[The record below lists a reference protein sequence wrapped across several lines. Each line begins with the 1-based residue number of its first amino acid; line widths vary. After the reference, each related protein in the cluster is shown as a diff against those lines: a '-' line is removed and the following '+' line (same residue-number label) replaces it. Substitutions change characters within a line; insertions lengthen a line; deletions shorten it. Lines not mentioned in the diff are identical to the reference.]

1 MKKKKKNKE
10 LSLSEIIEN
19 EIKYNSLRQGFSK
32 NLINFCKSLKYKKT
46 SQHIDL
52 SSIPFV
58 TIDGDDSK
66 DFDDA
71 VWSENKNK
79 KSKVMVAIADV
90 SFYVKHNDPIDLEA
104 KKRGNSFYFI
114 DRVIP
119 MLPEELSNDLCSL
132 IPKKIRKSVVVEI
145 NLNNGKLENFK
156 IHRALIKS
164 VARLT
169 YKQAEEIFLS
179 KDSNK
184 KIFPLIQNLFET
196 YKILNENS
204 KKRQKIFF
212 DPDEFFISP
221 NKNQN
226 IFLEKK
232 KKLQSYKLIEEFMVL
247 TNTIVG
253 NFLKKNNI
261 SSIFR
266 NHHKPKKEKI
276 EELKAVISNHNINF
290 SGKFNSQ
297 KDFNEILDVIK
308 KKNLS
313 FLNDFLLKSQS
324 RAFYSTEN
332 EGHFGLSLNNY
343 VHFTSP
349 IRRYSDL
356 IVHRDLIDFYFF
368 QKKKS
373 KSDSCDHLNF
383 QEKKADLIDR
393 FIFDRA
399 TCMYLK
405 KFKNYQFRGFID
417 SVENFGIFIKAIDFP
432 FSGLARFRSDRL
444 FSNLSKVNNDSF
456 KTGQLVTFKIKKIN
470 TQSGKILI
478 DKVKKV

>member
-1 MKKKKKNKE
+1 
-10 LSLSEIIEN
+10 
-19 EIKYNSLRQGFSK
+19 
-32 NLINFCKSLKYKKT
+32 
-46 SQHIDL
+46 
-52 SSIPFV
+52 
-58 TIDGDDSK
+58 
-66 DFDDA
+66 
-71 VWSENKNK
+71 
-79 KSKVMVAIADV
+79 
-90 SFYVKHNDPIDLEA
+90 
-104 KKRGNSFYFI
+104 
-114 DRVIP
+114 
-119 MLPEELSNDLCSL
+119 
-132 IPKKIRKSVVVEI
+132 
-145 NLNNGKLENFK
+145 
-156 IHRALIKS
+156 
-164 VARLT
+164 
-169 YKQAEEIFLS
+169 
-179 KDSNK
+179 
-184 KIFPLIQNLFET
+184 
-196 YKILNENS
+196 
-204 KKRQKIFF
+204 
-212 DPDEFFISP
+212 
-221 NKNQN
+221 
-226 IFLEKK
+226 
-232 KKLQSYKLIEEFMVL
+232 MVL

-373 KSDSCDHLNF
+373 KSDSCDRLNF

-399 TCMYLK
+399 TCMH
-405 KFKNYQFRGFID
+405 
-417 SVENFGIFIKAIDFP
+417 S
-432 FSGLARFRSDRL
+432 
-444 FSNLSKVNNDSF
+444 
-456 KTGQLVTFKIKKIN
+456 
-470 TQSGKILI
+470 
-478 DKVKKV
+478 